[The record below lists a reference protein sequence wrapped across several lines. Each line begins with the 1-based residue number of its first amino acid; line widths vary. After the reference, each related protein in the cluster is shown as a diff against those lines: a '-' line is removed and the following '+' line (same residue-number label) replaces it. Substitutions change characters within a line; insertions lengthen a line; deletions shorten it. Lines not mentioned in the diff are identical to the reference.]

1 MMGKLLILT
10 NNPMVRAEIQSSR
23 WVEGS
28 SADVAKEARDLVH
41 RGSRFQ
47 SHPLAGSIRLLRNPY
62 RTMFLVKG
70 YGTPSHDHVRMA
82 EDALRRLEGEDPGG
96 ICEADRK
103 DYSLIDLDLARR
115 SLGSQE

>member
-1 MMGKLLILT
+1 MMEVLLILT
-10 NNPMVRAEIQSSR
+10 NNPMVRAEIQPSR
-23 WVEGS
+23 WIEGG
-28 SADVAKEARDLVH
+28 SADVAKVARDLVH
-41 RGSRFQ
+41 RGCRFH

-62 RTMFLVKG
+62 RTMLLLKDSG
-70 YGTPSHDHVRMA
+70 SPSPEHVRMA
-82 EDALRRLEGEDPGG
+82 EDALRRLEGEDPGD